1 MAKAAISLTL
11 AEENLIWVKGLAL
24 RRGHSMSSVIDNL
37 VSQART
43 GRHASIEQPRSVIGT
58 LDLPAGDPTLSG
70 ADEAIRDLFSASL
83 ARPMMVRE
91 QSSQYGA
98 RGPRRKVR
106 RG

>member
-11 AEENLIWVKGLAL
+11 AEENLLWLKGLAL
-24 RRGHSMSSVIDNL
+24 RRGHSMSAVIDSL

-43 GRHASIEQPRSVIGT
+43 GRHASIEQPRSVVGT
-58 LDLPAGDPTLSG
+58 LDLMPADPTLSG

-91 QSSQYGA
+91 QSPQYDA
-98 RGPRRKVR
+98 RRPRR
-106 RG
+106 